1 MVTEHSPAIARR
13 ALVLGAL
20 LGAAGSVLAST
31 EPTVRVLTEEY
42 PPYNFT
48 VDGKLTGLSTEVVQA
63 VIKEVQKELP
73 VKASFTSMPWARAYE
88 IAQLEENIA
97 IYSMN
102 RAKHREQLFKWV
114 GVVAPSDYYLYALKK
129 RRLQVRKLDDAQTLQ
144 VGTVN
149 QAIGEQYL
157 VQRGFTLGRNLQSSA
172 KYEQGYDKLK
182 LGRIDL
188 WIINELGA
196 TQIARQAGD
205 DPEELL
211 EKVLF
216 LPEVSAGNYLAFSLS
231 TPDALVDRFRKALE
245 TIKKNGTYEA
255 IQKKWR

>member
-1 MVTEHSPAIARR
+1 VVKVSAPTIARR
-13 ALVLGAL
+13 TLVLGAL
-20 LGAAGSVLAST
+20 IAVAGASSANT

-48 VDGKLTGLSTEVVQA
+48 QDGKLTGLSTEVVQA
-63 VIKEVQKELP
+63 VIKEVQKDVPL
-73 VKASFTSMPWARAYE
+73 KSSFTSMPWARAYDL
-88 IAQLEENIA
+88 AQLEENVA

-114 GVVAPSDYYLYALKK
+114 GVVAPSDYYLYALK
-129 RRLQVRKLDDAQTLQ
+129 RRKLQLRKLDDAQSLQ
-144 VGTVN
+144 IGTVN

-157 VQRGFTLGRNLQSSA
+157 AQRGFTLGRNLQSSA

-188 WIINELGA
+188 WIINEMGA
-196 TQIARQAGD
+196 SQIARQAGD
-205 DPEELL
+205 DPDELL

-231 TPDALVDRFRKALE
+231 TPDALVERFRKALE
-245 TIKKNGTYEA
+245 TIKKNGTYDA

>member
-1 MVTEHSPAIARR
+1 VVKETFPGLARR
-13 ALVLGAL
+13 SLL
-20 LGAAGSVLAST
+20 LGSLLAAARVAQAAA
-31 EPTVRVLTEEY
+31 EPSVRVLTEEY

-48 VDGKLTGLSTEVVQA
+48 ADGKLTGLSTEVVQA
-63 VIKEVQKELP
+63 VIKEVQKESL

-88 IAQLEENIA
+88 IAQLEENVA

-129 RRLQVRKLDDAQTLQ
+129 RRLQLRKLDDAQNLQ
-144 VGTVN
+144 IGTVN

-196 TQIARQAGD
+196 AQIARQAGD
-205 DPEELL
+205 DAEDLL